1 MNELQIIEHAGQRV
15 VTTAQLAE
23 AYQTNENNIRVNFH
37 NNQDRFIEGVHYYRL
52 EGEDLR
58 DFKDSVNDVNAVG
71 KNANTVV
78 LWTSKGASRHCKMLD
93 TDEAWAQFER
103 LEETYFNAKE
113 QGLVSVDQILN
124 NPRAIITV
132 LQAYAEK
139 QERVEVLEAENG
151 IMRPKA
157 EFYDTVTGSRTAIPF
172 DQAAKVL
179 GYRGMGRNNLFAF
192 LRDCEVLQG
201 NNMPYQAFVDRGY
214 FRVVESKYTKP
225 NGDTGINIKTLIY
238 QKGLDYVRKLLD
250 KAGYKQSIVMLVNG

>member
-1 MNELQIIEHAGQRV
+1 MNELITINNDTRFPVSGRELHTQLKIATRYNDWFPRMCKYGFAEERDFNLLKSEQVQIEGEREVTRETTDHLMTISMAKEVCMLQQTEKGKEVRRYLIEIETAWNEPTLVMARALKWADQQMAMYQ
-15 VTTAQLAE
+15 AQLAE
-23 AYQTNENNIRVNFH
+23 A
-37 NNQDRFIEGVHYYRL
+37 
-52 EGEDLR
+52 
-58 DFKDSVNDVNAVG
+58 K
-71 KNANTVV
+71 
-78 LWTSKGASRHCKMLD
+78 
-93 TDEAWAQFER
+93 
-103 LEETYFNAKE
+103 
-113 QGLVSVDQILN
+113 
-124 NPRAIITV
+124 
-132 LQAYAEK
+132 
-139 QERVEVLEAENG
+139 
-151 IMRPKA
+151 PKV